1 MSSLNFVLKPISL
14 RVSIKIEKEEN
25 FYLKDSKIVNIRD
38 YSKQKKLNEI
48 RRISEVEFLTGWNIK
63 NNML

>member
-38 YSKQKKLNEI
+38 YSKQKQLNEI